1 MCKRD
6 LLLVSRNMLAKDYM
20 LWISSDR
27 EDRGD
32 VFTGGREDRCD
43 MFTDDKENS
52 NKRHTSA
59 LGYKQRHLVVWRP
72 GVPWQLVISL
82 I

>member
-1 MCKRD
+1 MCKKGLTLGIR
-6 LLLVSRNMLAKDYM
+6 LAKDYM

-27 EDRGD
+27 EERGD

-43 MFTDDKENS
+43 MFTNDKENS

-59 LGYKQRHLVVWRP
+59 LGCKQHLVVWRP